1 MVSVC
6 VWGGG
11 VVGSFEKDET
21 NPASDPAAGWGGGG
35 KKHEIYVAAFGGHL
49 FYDLFVQ
56 GWGDGPL
63 GTPPGS
69 ATANLTVNITLDKV
83 G

>member
-1 MVSVC
+1 MVHNGIGSS
-6 VWGGG
+6 GR
-11 VVGSFEKDET
+11 VGEG
-21 NPASDPAAGWGGGG
+21 A

-56 GWGDGPL
+56 GWGGDHGPL
-63 GTPPGS
+63 GTP
-69 ATANLTVNITLDKV
+69 LDPLLNAHLKLPSPIS